1 MNMIDN
7 NINGEQRNR
16 SLNEATD
23 ILWEEGKLYFGT
35 VKWFDRLKGYGF
47 IVTGELSN
55 DEEID
60 IFVHHSNII
69 SPYQYKALM
78 AGENVYF
85 KIMNSEH
92 GPIACLVQAACLIDE
107 KEAHA

>member
-1 MNMIDN
+1 MNE
-7 NINGEQRNR
+7 EQNNR

-23 ILWEEGKLYFGT
+23 IQWEEGKLYFGT

-47 IVTGELSN
+47 IVTGELS
-55 DEEID
+55 DKEEID
-60 IFVHHSNII
+60 VFVHHSNII

-85 KIMNSEH
+85 KIANSNH
-92 GPIACLVQAACLIDE
+92 GPIAVLVQAACLVDDE
-107 KEAHA
+107 REEVQA